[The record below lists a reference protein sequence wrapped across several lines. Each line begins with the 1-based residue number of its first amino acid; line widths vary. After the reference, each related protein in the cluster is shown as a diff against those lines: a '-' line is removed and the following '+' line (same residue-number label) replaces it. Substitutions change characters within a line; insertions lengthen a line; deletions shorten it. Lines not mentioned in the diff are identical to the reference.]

1 MPMHPAAPDDR
12 TGLIDAFDHSV
23 QSIIDLGYS
32 CRDED
37 FELQTECPG
46 WTVKDQIAH
55 VVGAEKSFAG
65 MPRAEVT
72 VPDYPHLQSDFA
84 RYVEVDVEARRGLSG
99 REVVAELAEFH
110 PRRVAELRES
120 EAELDTVIGGFFG
133 PETTF
138 GEHLHRRIVDAWVH
152 EQDLRAALDRP
163 GNLDSA
169 SAAVFTADIL
179 SALPRVTARVAGI
192 GAGHAVVLDVSGP
205 VVARGGV
212 RIVTGD
218 DGRPYGEALFSG
230 QDRSEGGE
238 EQLDVTSIHLS
249 TDALTRRAAGRR
261 PVDEIHYTVT
271 GDEEIARR
279 VLEALVVV
287 TH

>member
-12 TGLIDAFDHSV
+12 NGLIDAFDHSV
-23 QSIIDLGYS
+23 QSIIDLGHS

-37 FELQTECPG
+37 FEIQTECPG

-65 MPRAEVT
+65 MPRPQVE
-72 VPDYPHLQSDFA
+72 VPDYPHVHSDFA
-84 RYVEVDVEARRGLSG
+84 RFVEVDVEARRGLSG

-110 PRRVAELRES
+110 PQRVADLRAS
-120 EAELDTVIGGFFG
+120 TADIDTVIGGFFG

-138 GEHLHRRIVDAWVH
+138 GDHLHRRIVDAWVH

-179 SALPRVTARVAGI
+179 AALPRIASRVAGI

-212 RIVTGD
+212 RIITGD

-230 QDRSEGGE
+230 NDRPEGE
-238 EQLDVTSIHLS
+238 EQLDVTTIHLT

-261 PVDEIHYTVT
+261 GVDEIHYTVT

-279 VLEALVVV
+279 VLESLVVV

>member
-12 TGLIDAFDHSV
+12 NGLIDAFDHSV
-23 QSIIDLGYS
+23 QSIIDLGHS

-37 FELQTECPG
+37 FEIQTECPG

-65 MPRAEVT
+65 MPRPQVE
-72 VPDYPHLQSDFA
+72 VPDYPHVHSDFA
-84 RYVEVDVEARRGLSG
+84 RFVEVDVEARRGLSG

-110 PRRVAELRES
+110 PQRVA
-120 EAELDTVIGGFFG
+120 
-133 PETTF
+133 
-138 GEHLHRRIVDAWVH
+138 
-152 EQDLRAALDRP
+152 DLRASDADI
-163 GNLDSA
+163 DSA

-179 SALPRVTARVAGI
+179 AALPRIASRVAGI

-212 RIVTGD
+212 RIITGD

-230 QDRSEGGE
+230 IDRPEGE
-238 EQLDVTSIHLS
+238 EQLDVTSIHLT

-261 PVDEIHYTVT
+261 GVEEIHYTVT

>member
-12 TGLIDAFDHSV
+12 NGLIDAFDNTV
-23 QSIIDLGYS
+23 RAIIDLGYS

-37 FELQTECPG
+37 FDLQTECPG

-55 VVGAEKSFAG
+55 VVGAEKSFSG
-65 MPRAEVT
+65 LPRPQLK
-72 VPDYPHLQSDFA
+72 VPDYPHLRSDFA
-84 RYVEVDVEARRGLSG
+84 RFVEVDVEARRGVTG
-99 REVVAELAEFH
+99 RDVVAELAEFH
-110 PRRVAELRES
+110 PRRMAELRAS
-120 EAELDTVIGGFFG
+120 EADVDTVIGGFFG
-133 PETTF
+133 PDTTF

-152 EQDLRAALDRP
+152 EQDIRAALDRP

-179 SALPRVTARVAGI
+179 AALPRIASRVADI
-192 GAGHAVVLDVSGP
+192 GPGHAVVLDVTGP

-212 RIVTGD
+212 RICVGE
-218 DGRPYGEALFSG
+218 DGRPYGEELFSG
-230 QDRSEGGE
+230 QDRPEGE
-238 EQLDVTSIHLS
+238 EQLDVTSIQLT

-261 PVDEIHYTVT
+261 PTSEIHYSVT
-271 GDEEIARR
+271 GDDDIART
-279 VLEALVVV
+279 LLDALVVV

>member
-12 TGLIDAFDHSV
+12 IGLIDAFDHSV
-23 QSIIDLGYS
+23 QSIIDLGFS
-32 CRDED
+32 CRDDD
-37 FELQTECPG
+37 FDLQTECPG
-46 WTVKDQIAH
+46 WTVKDQISH
-55 VVGAEKSFAG
+55 VVGSEKSFAG
-65 MPRAEVT
+65 LPRVEVT
-72 VPDYPHLQSDFA
+72 VPDYPHLHSDFA
-84 RYVEVDVEARRGLSG
+84 RFVEVDVEARRGLSG

-110 PRRVAELRES
+110 PRRVAELREFD
-120 EAELDTVIGGFFG
+120 ADMDTVIGGFFG
-133 PETTF
+133 PDTTF
-138 GEHLHRRIVDAWVH
+138 GGHLHRRVVDAWVH

-163 GNLDSA
+163 GNLDSP

-179 SALPRVTARVAGI
+179 AALPRIAARAADVGP
-192 GAGHAVVLDVSGP
+192 GHAVVIDVSGP
-205 VVARGGV
+205 VVARDGV
-212 RIVTGD
+212 RVVTGD

-230 QDRSEGGE
+230 HDRPEGE
-238 EQLDVTSIHLS
+238 EQLDVTSIHLTTES
-249 TDALTRRAAGRR
+249 LTRRAAGRR

>member
-1 MPMHPAAPDDR
+1 MPMHPAAPNDR
-12 TGLIDAFDHSV
+12 NGLIDAFDHCV
-23 QSIIDLGYS
+23 QSIIDLGMS

-37 FELQTECPG
+37 FDLPTECPG

-55 VVGAEKSFAG
+55 VVGSEKSFAG
-65 MPRAEVT
+65 LPRPDVH
-72 VPDYPHLQSDFA
+72 VPDYPHVRSDFA
-84 RYVEVDVEARRGLSG
+84 RLVEQDVESRRAVPG
-99 REVVAELAEFH
+99 REVVAELAEYH
-110 PRRVAELRES
+110 PERVAALRES
-120 EAELDTVIGGFFG
+120 DADLDTVIGGFFG

-138 GEHLHRRIVDAWVH
+138 GQHLHRRIVDAWVH

-163 GNLDSA
+163 GDLDSA
-169 SAAVFTADIL
+169 AAALFTADVL
-179 SALPRVTARVAGI
+179 AALPRVAARVAGI
-192 GAGHAVVLDVSGP
+192 EPGHAVVLDVSGP
-205 VVARGGV
+205 VVARDGV

-230 QDRSEGGE
+230 HDRPEGE
-238 EQLDVTSIHLS
+238 EQLDVTSIHLT

-261 PVDEIHYTVT
+261 SVEQIHYTVT

-279 VLEALVVV
+279 VLEALVI

>member
-1 MPMHPAAPDDR
+1 M
-12 TGLIDAFDHSV
+12 
-23 QSIIDLGYS
+23 
-32 CRDED
+32 
-37 FELQTECPG
+37 
-46 WTVKDQIAH
+46 
-55 VVGAEKSFAG
+55 
-65 MPRAEVT
+65 
-72 VPDYPHLQSDFA
+72 
-84 RYVEVDVEARRGLSG
+84 
-99 REVVAELAEFH
+99 
-110 PRRVAELRES
+110 
-120 EAELDTVIGGFFG
+120 
-133 PETTF
+133 
-138 GEHLHRRIVDAWVH
+138 H

-169 SAAVFTADIL
+169 SASVFTADIL
-179 SALPRVTARVAGI
+179 AALPRIASRVAGI

-205 VVARGGV
+205 VVARGGA

-230 QDRSEGGE
+230 NDRPDGE

-261 PVDEIHYTVT
+261 PVDETHYTVT

-279 VLEALVVV
+279 LLEALVVV

>member
-1 MPMHPAAPDDR
+1 MHPAAPDDR
-12 TGLIDAFDHSV
+12 NGLIDAFDHSV
-23 QSIIDLGYS
+23 QSIIDLGHS

-65 MPRAEVT
+65 MPRPQVE
-72 VPDYPHLQSDFA
+72 VPDYPHVHSDFA
-84 RYVEVDVEARRGLSG
+84 RFVEVDVEARRGLSG

-110 PRRVAELRES
+110 PQRVADLRAS
-120 EAELDTVIGGFFG
+120 DADVDTVIGGFFG

-138 GEHLHRRIVDAWVH
+138 GDHLHRRIVDAWVH

-179 SALPRVTARVAGI
+179 AALPRIASRVAGI

-212 RIVTGD
+212 RIITGD

-230 QDRSEGGE
+230 IDRPVGD
-238 EQLDVTSIHLS
+238 EQLDVTSIHLT

-261 PVDEIHYTVT
+261 GVDEIHYTVS
-271 GDEEIARR
+271 GDEEIARK

>member
-12 TGLIDAFDHSV
+12 NGLIDAFDTTV
-23 QSIIDLGYS
+23 RSIIDLGYS
-32 CRDED
+32 CRDDD
-37 FELQTECPG
+37 FDLQTECPG

-55 VVGAEKSFAG
+55 IVGAEKSFSG
-65 MPRAEVT
+65 LPRPQLT
-72 VPDYPHLQSDFA
+72 VPDYPHLRSEFA
-84 RYVEVDVEARRGLSG
+84 RFVEVDVEARRGVTG
-99 REVVAELAEFH
+99 RDVVAELAEFH
-110 PRRVAELRES
+110 PRRMAELRAS
-120 EAELDTVIGGFFG
+120 EADVDTVIGGFFG
-133 PETTF
+133 PDTTF

-152 EQDLRAALDRP
+152 EQDIRAALDRP

-179 SALPRVTARVAGI
+179 AALPRIASRVADI

-205 VVARGGV
+205 VLARGGV
-212 RIVTGD
+212 RICVGE

-230 QDRSEGGE
+230 QDRPEGE
-238 EQLDVTSIHLS
+238 EQLDVTTVHLT

-261 PVDEIHYTVT
+261 PTDAIHHTVT
-271 GDEEIARR
+271 GDDEIARK
-279 VLEALVVV
+279 LLDALVVV

>member
-1 MPMHPAAPDDR
+1 MHPAAPDDR
-12 TGLIDAFDHSV
+12 NGLIDAFDHSV
-23 QSIIDLGYS
+23 QSIIDLGHS

-37 FELQTECPG
+37 FEIQTECPG

-65 MPRAEVT
+65 MPRPQVE
-72 VPDYPHLQSDFA
+72 VPDYPHVHSDFA
-84 RYVEVDVEARRGLSG
+84 RFVEVDVEARRGLSG

-110 PRRVAELRES
+110 PQRVADLRGS
-120 EAELDTVIGGFFG
+120 TADIDTVIGGFFG

-138 GEHLHRRIVDAWVH
+138 GDHLHRRIVDAWVH

-179 SALPRVTARVAGI
+179 AALPRIASRVAGI

-212 RIVTGD
+212 RIITGD

-230 QDRSEGGE
+230 NDRPEGE
-238 EQLDVTSIHLS
+238 EQLDVTTIHLT

-261 PVDEIHYTVT
+261 GVDEIHYTVT

-279 VLEALVVV
+279 VLESLVVV

>member
-12 TGLIDAFDHSV
+12 NGLIDAFDNTV
-23 QSIIDLGYS
+23 RSIIDLGYS

-37 FELQTECPG
+37 FDLETECPG

-55 VVGAEKSFAG
+55 IVGAEKSFAG
-65 MPRAEVT
+65 LPRPQLT
-72 VPDYPHLQSDFA
+72 VPDYPHLRSDFA
-84 RYVEVDVEARRGLSG
+84 RFVEVDVEARRGVTG
-99 REVVAELAEFH
+99 RDVVAELAEFH
-110 PRRVAELRES
+110 PGRVAELRAS
-120 EAELDTVIGGFFG
+120 DADVDTVIGGFFG
-133 PETTF
+133 PDTTF
-138 GEHLHRRIVDAWVH
+138 GQHLHRRIVDAWVH

-179 SALPRVTARVAGI
+179 AALPRIAARVAGI
-192 GAGHAVVLDVSGP
+192 GAGHAVVLDVTGP
-205 VVARGGV
+205 VVARDGV
-212 RIVTGD
+212 RISAGE
-218 DGRPYGEALFSG
+218 DGKPYGEALFSG
-230 QDRSEGGE
+230 QDRPEGD
-238 EQLDVTSIHLS
+238 EQLDVTSVHLT

-261 PVDEIHYTVT
+261 PVEQIRYTVT

-279 VLEALVVV
+279 LLDALVVV

>member
-12 TGLIDAFDHSV
+12 NGLIDAFDHSV
-23 QSIIDLGYS
+23 KSIIDLGYS

-37 FELQTECPG
+37 FDLLTECPG

-65 MPRAEVT
+65 MPRPHVD
-72 VPDYPHLQSDFA
+72 VPDYPHVHGDFA
-84 RYVEVDVEARRGLSG
+84 RFVEIDVEARRGLTG

-110 PRRVAELRES
+110 PQRMAVLRES
-120 EAELDTVIGGFFG
+120 EADVDTVIGGFFG
-133 PETTF
+133 PDTTF
-138 GEHLHRRIVDAWVH
+138 GQHLHRRIVDAWVH
-152 EQDLRAALDRP
+152 EQDIRAALDRP

-179 SALPRVTARVAGI
+179 AALPRIASRVAGI

-205 VVARGGV
+205 VVARGGA

-230 QDRSEGGE
+230 QDRPEGE
-238 EQLDVTSIHLS
+238 EQLDVTSIHLT

-261 PVDEIHYTVT
+261 SVDDIHFTLT
-271 GDEEIARR
+271 GDEDIARR
-279 VLEALVVV
+279 VLDALVLV

>member
-12 TGLIDAFDHSV
+12 NGLIDAFDHTV
-23 QSIIDLGYS
+23 QSIIDLGMS
-32 CRDED
+32 CRDAD
-37 FELQTECPG
+37 FDLPTECPG

-65 MPRAEVT
+65 LPRTEVA
-72 VPDYPHLQSDFA
+72 VPDYPHVKGAFA
-84 RYVEVDVEARRGLSG
+84 RLVEQDVESRRAVPG

-110 PRRVAELRES
+110 PERVAALRAS
-120 EAELDTVIGGFFG
+120 DADLDTVIGGIFG

-138 GEHLHRRIVDAWVH
+138 GQHLHRRIVDAWVH

-163 GNLDSA
+163 GDLDSA
-169 SAAVFTADIL
+169 GAAIFTADIL
-179 SALPRVTARVAGI
+179 AALPRVAARVAGI
-192 GAGHAVVLDVSGP
+192 GPGHAVVLDVSGP
-205 VVARGGV
+205 VVARDGV

-230 QDRSEGGE
+230 QDRPVGE
-238 EQLDVTSIHLS
+238 EQLDVTSIHLT

-261 PVDEIHYTVT
+261 SVDAIHYTAT
-271 GDEEIARR
+271 GDEDIARR
-279 VLEALVVV
+279 VLEALVI

>member
-1 MPMHPAAPDDR
+1 MPMHPSAPDDR
-12 TGLIDAFDHSV
+12 NGLIDAFDQSV
-23 QSIIDLGYS
+23 QSIIDLGFS
-32 CRDED
+32 CRED
-37 FELQTECPG
+37 DFDVQTECPG

-55 VVGAEKSFAG
+55 VVGSEKSFAG
-65 MPRAEVT
+65 LPRAEVN
-72 VPDYPHLQSDFA
+72 VPDYPHLRSDFA
-84 RYVEVDVEARRGLSG
+84 RFVEVDVEARRGLTG

-110 PRRVAELRES
+110 PRRMAELRAS
-120 EAELDTVIGGFFG
+120 EADIDTVVGGFFG
-133 PETTF
+133 PDTTF

-169 SAAVFTADIL
+169 SAAVFTADIIA
-179 SALPRVTARVAGI
+179 ALPRIASRVAGI

-205 VVARGGV
+205 VVARDGV
-212 RIVTGD
+212 RIITGD
-218 DGRPYGEALFSG
+218 DGRPRGEALFSG
-230 QDRSEGGE
+230 QDRPEGE
-238 EQLDVTSIHLS
+238 EQLDVTSIHLT

-261 PVDEIHYTVT
+261 SVDQIHYTVT

-279 VLEALVVV
+279 LLEALVVV

>member
-12 TGLIDAFDHSV
+12 NGLIDAFDHSV
-23 QSIIDLGYS
+23 QSIIDLGHS

-37 FELQTECPG
+37 FEIQTECPG

-65 MPRAEVT
+65 MPRPQVE
-72 VPDYPHLQSDFA
+72 VPDYPHVHSDFA
-84 RYVEVDVEARRGLSG
+84 RFVEVDVEARRGLSG

-110 PRRVAELRES
+110 PQRVAELRAS
-120 EAELDTVIGGFFG
+120 DADIDTVIGGFFG

-138 GEHLHRRIVDAWVH
+138 GDHLHRRIVDAWVH

-179 SALPRVTARVAGI
+179 AALPRIASRVAGI

-212 RIVTGD
+212 RIITGD

-230 QDRSEGGE
+230 NDRPQGE
-238 EQLDVTSIHLS
+238 EQLDVTSIHLT

-261 PVDEIHYTVT
+261 GVDEIHYTVT
-271 GDEEIARR
+271 GDEDIARR

>member
-1 MPMHPAAPDDR
+1 MHPAAPNDR
-12 TGLIDAFDHSV
+12 NGLIDAFDHSV
-23 QSIIDLGYS
+23 QSIIDLGMS
-32 CRDED
+32 CRDTD
-37 FELQTECPG
+37 FDIQTECPG

-55 VVGAEKSFAG
+55 VVGSEKSFAG
-65 MPRAEVT
+65 LPRPDVR
-72 VPDYPHLQSDFA
+72 VPDYPHVRSDFA
-84 RYVEVDVEARRGLSG
+84 RLVEEDVESRRAVPG

-110 PRRVAELRES
+110 PERMEALRAS
-120 EAELDTVIGGFFG
+120 EADLDTVVGGLFG
-133 PETTF
+133 RDTTF
-138 GEHLHRRIVDAWVH
+138 GQHLHRRIVDVWVH

-169 SAAVFTADIL
+169 GAATFTADIL
-179 SALPRVTARVAGI
+179 AALPRVAARVAGI
-192 GAGHAVVLDVSGP
+192 EPGHAVVLDVSGP

-212 RIVTGD
+212 RIITGD

-230 QDRSEGGE
+230 HHRPEGE
-238 EQLDVTSIHLS
+238 DQVDVTSIHLS

-261 PVDEIHYTVT
+261 PVEEIHYTVT

-279 VLEALVVV
+279 VLEALVI

>member
-1 MPMHPAAPDDR
+1 MHPSAPEDR
-12 TGLIDAFDHSV
+12 TGLIDAFDHCV
-23 QSIIDLGYS
+23 QSIIDLGHS
-32 CRDED
+32 CREAD
-37 FELQTECPG
+37 FEIQTECPG

-65 MPRAEVT
+65 LPRPEVD
-72 VPDYPHLQSDFA
+72 VPDHPHLHSDFA
-84 RYVEVDVEARRGLSG
+84 RFVEVDVEARRHLSG
-99 REVVAELAEFH
+99 PEVVAELAEFH
-110 PRRVAELRES
+110 PRRVAELRAS
-120 EAELDTVIGGFFG
+120 DADVDTVVGGFFG

-169 SAAVFTADIL
+169 GAAVFTADIL
-179 SALPRVTARVAGI
+179 AALPRLASRVAGI

-212 RIVTGD
+212 RIITGE

-230 QDRSEGGE
+230 HDRPEGE
-238 EQLDVTSIHLS
+238 EQLDVTSIHLT

-261 PVDEIHYTVT
+261 PVDETHRSVT